1 MNISRDS
8 EQNPFPPGEGRDG
21 AIYEEAVA
29 LLKQLIATPSFSKE
43 ENDTAEIIGTF
54 FEKHTISFS
63 RVGNNIYAKNKHY
76 DVNKPSILLNSHHD
90 TVLPNKGYSIDPF
103 TPLEKEGKLFGLGS
117 NDAGGCLVSLIAT
130 FLHFYERE
138 NTAHNV
144 VFAASAEEEISGVN
158 GIELVLPYLG
168 KIDFGIVGEPTK
180 LEMAVAERGLMV
192 IDCIAAGRA
201 GHAARKEGENALYKA
216 LDDINWIR
224 NYQFDKVSDLLGE
237 SRLTVTVIDTENK
250 QHNVVPAQCKYVID
264 VRVNELYTFDEI
276 LEALKAN
283 LKSQFKPRTTR
294 MKSTSISLNH
304 ALVRAGINLG
314 KGYYGSPT
322 TSDKALM
329 PFPTLKM
336 GPGDSARSHTADEF
350 IYLSEIEDGIATYIK
365 MLEQIV

>member
-1 MNISRDS
+1 MNTLNTNILLP
-8 EQNPFPPGEGRDG
+8 Q
-21 AIYEEAVA
+21 AVD

-43 ENDTAEIIGTF
+43 ENDTAELICNF
-54 FEKHTISFS
+54 FAKHEIPFS

-76 DVNKPSILLNSHHD
+76 DASKQSILLNSHHD
-90 TVLPNKGYSIDPF
+90 TVKPNKGYTNDPF
-103 TPLEKEGKLFGLGS
+103 TPIEKDGKIFGLGS

-130 FLHFYERE
+130 FLYFYDQKKL
-138 NTAHNV
+138 NHNI

-168 KIDFGIVGEPTK
+168 QIDFGVVGEPTK

-192 IDCIAAGRA
+192 IDCTANGRS
-201 GHAARKEGENALYKA
+201 GHAARNEGENALYKA

-224 NYQFDKVSDLLGE
+224 NYHFGKVSDLLGE
-237 SRLTVTVIDTENK
+237 SRLTVTVIETENK
-250 QHNVVPAQCKYVID
+250 QHNVVPSQCKFVID

-276 LEALKAN
+276 LEALKSN

-294 MKSTSISLNH
+294 MKSTSI
-304 ALVRAGINLG
+304 ALGHPLVKAGLALG

-329 PFPTLKM
+329 PFPTLKI
-336 GPGDSARSHTADEF
+336 GPGDSARSHTADEY
-350 IYLSEIEDGIATYIK
+350 IYVDEIKDGIQTYIQ
-365 MLEQIV
+365 LLDEFI